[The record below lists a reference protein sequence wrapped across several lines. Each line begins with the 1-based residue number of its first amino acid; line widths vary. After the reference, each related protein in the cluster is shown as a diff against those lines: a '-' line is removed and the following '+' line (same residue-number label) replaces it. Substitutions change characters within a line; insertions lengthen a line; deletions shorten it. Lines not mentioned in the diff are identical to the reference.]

1 VLALARRYR
10 FSHSQVV
17 GQHILGP
24 VPKKIAGQIDLFD
37 IGSPTVPAPPKIPA
51 DPAKVPGHFW
61 SGCKARLIEGYLF
74 LFLQVTKH
82 GTYIDGFAGPQVAED
97 LDGWSAGRV
106 IRGQRGRDQIR
117 LQHFHLFDT
126 DARKA
131 PILQALAD
139 SRPDL
144 DICVYPRDFNTEVVN
159 LLRPEVIRP
168 TEATFCL
175 LDQHTFECRW
185 STLQALAAYKSPKIE
200 LFYFFAE
207 GWLNRALA
215 NTTVNQADLT
225 AWWGGEGW
233 QSLPGMSGRV
243 RADLL
248 AERFRGELGYTY
260 SRPFPVF
267 RTREAQQVFYYMVH
281 ASDHPAAIE
290 FMVRAYREA
299 VSPKEPVNQPTLPI
313 DLPLPTTTAAEVP

>member
-1 VLALARRYR
+1 MTKNRAD
-10 FSHSQVV
+10 
-17 GQHILGP
+17 
-24 VPKKIAGQIDLFD
+24 QIGLFD
-37 IGSPTVPAPPKIPA
+37 IGSPKVPVPPKIPA

-61 SGCKARLIEGYLF
+61 SGCKARLVGGYLF

-82 GTYIDGFAGPQVAED
+82 GTYIDGFAGPQVVGD
-97 LDGWSAGRV
+97 LDAWSAGRV
-106 IRGQRGRDQIR
+106 IRSQPEPEKFR

-126 DARKA
+126 DPKKAR
-131 PILQALAD
+131 ILQQLAD

-144 DICVYPRDFNTEVVN
+144 DIRVYQKDFNAEVGT

-185 STLQALAAYKSPKIE
+185 STLQALADYKTAHNVPKIE

-233 QSLPGMSGRV
+233 RSLPGMSGRV

-248 AERFRGELGYTY
+248 ADRFRTELGYTY
-260 SRPFPVF
+260 ARPFPVF
-267 RTREAQQVFYYMVH
+267 MTREAQQVVYYMVH

-299 VSPKEPVNQPTLPI
+299 VSAREPVDQPTLPL
-313 DLPLPTTTAAEVP
+313 DLSPPTPTPEIAG